1 MTIFDPSSPPFLSTP
16 LPSGVISDLRTWS
29 FRQAASLR
37 RHDTEALAWD
47 DLAAQIGFLADV
59 QLQYFSWL
67 CSSVM
72 SVYLIMEFC
81 PDPSRELL
89 FGLRRSIHLYPFAF
103 VRLFHNCPSL
113 HPELKP
119 AFSSAWKTARDSVS
133 GDLARLSLDEYDESD
148 YYNAS
153 AAFDSLI
160 PSRNPYRFEEV
171 TGFHL
176 LDDGLS
182 QLESFTV
189 PPARVRESIDRRRNV

>member
-1 MTIFDPSSPPFLSTP
+1 M
-16 LPSGVISDLRTWS
+16 PSGVISDLRIWS
-29 FRQAASLR
+29 FRQAAALR
-37 RHDTEALAWD
+37 RHEVESLAWD

-59 QLQYFSWL
+59 QIQYFSWL

-81 PDPSRELL
+81 PNPSRELL
-89 FGLRRSIHLYPFAF
+89 FGLHRSIHSYPFAF
-103 VRLFHNCPSL
+103 ERLFRNCPSL
-113 HPELKP
+113 YPELKTS
-119 AFSSAWKTARDSVS
+119 FSSAWKTARDSAS
-133 GDLARLSLDEYDESD
+133 DDLARLSLDEYDESD

-153 AAFDSLI
+153 AAFDSLL
-160 PSRNPYRFEEV
+160 PSRNPYRFEHV

-189 PPARVRESIDRRRNV
+189 PPARVRDSIDRRRNV